1 MFRCQRKCHRFES
14 DIPLQITT
22 KENMPRQSSE
32 KASIIIG
39 NRYDLILIASQRV
52 RELKSGHRPKL
63 ETKYGTTLTALK
75 EIEEGLVGREY
86 LKRIKD
92 EKPKDKKFY

>member
-1 MFRCQRKCHRFES
+1 
-14 DIPLQITT
+14 
-22 KENMPRQSSE
+22 MPRQSSE
-32 KASIIIG
+32 KAAVTVG

-75 EIEEGLVGREY
+75 EVEEGLVGREY
-86 LKRIKD
+86 LKRIRD
-92 EKPKDKKFY
+92 EKPKEKKFY